1 MKGSQMFTKPKI
13 TRKEQHFLDT
23 YMARVNRVWA
33 EWFAT
38 RGTYGAL
45 SMKQREEILALLRA
59 KLHKINCK
67 INS

>member
-1 MKGSQMFTKPKI
+1 MTPSRKI
-13 TRKEQHFLDT
+13 TRKEQHFLNT
-23 YMARVNRVWA
+23 YMDRVNALWA

-45 SMKQREEILALLRA
+45 SMKKREEILALLRA
-59 KLHKINCK
+59 KLHRINCK